1 MYTSKLNGLKMDKL
15 GKTTNTYCC
24 CNKHLTF
31 LQDKYIIVSPCYH
44 IFHRKCF
51 ESFPRKFCPLCH
63 VRVTSILTEDFIK
76 ANISLENKLYNQ
88 LAIDILSLKPF
99 YHYTPVSYSQSLISL
114 PRVLARILELMKI
127 KSFDDCYELNKRIL
141 CDLNFKI
148 KLKGAKL
155 EKKQCVFI
163 GNHNSFLDPLVVYYL
178 TKCKFLGSNVVL
190 KGNPMGEK
198 IMKYGPL
205 ITFTRG
211 KEKAMDKL
219 INFVKKSND
228 SICIFPEG
236 MITHPK
242 TIGRFRSGA
251 FNLGIP
257 VQPIII
263 NYNPVIMG
271 ESLNDFVIKLASQK
285 KVNVEVIVLPPFYPP
300 FSEEKIEIVRKRMA
314 QAGKLLLSRAS
325 NRDIKD

>member
-1 MYTSKLNGLKMDKL
+1 MNHLP
-15 GKTTNTYCC
+15 KTTNTFCC
-24 CNKHLTF
+24 CDKHMTTF
-31 LQDKYIIVSPCYH
+31 QDKYIIVVPCYH

-51 ESFPRKFCPLCH
+51 ESFPRKFCPLCR
-63 VRVTSILTEDFIK
+63 VRVTNVLTEDFIK
-76 ANISLENKLYNQ
+76 ANISIENQLFNQ
-88 LAIDILSLKPF
+88 LATDILSLKPF
-99 YHYTPVSYSQSLISL
+99 YHYTPISYSQTLSSL
-114 PRVLARILELMKI
+114 PRILARISELMKI
-127 KSFDDCYELNKRIL
+127 KSFEDCYNVNKRIL

-163 GNHNSFLDPLVVYYL
+163 GNHNSYLDPLVLFHL
-178 TKCKFLGSNVVL
+178 TKCRFLGSNAVL

-219 INFVKKSND
+219 IKFVKESNKSM
-228 SICIFPEG
+228 CIFPEG

-242 TIGRFRSGA
+242 TIGKFRSGA

-263 NYNPVIMG
+263 NYDPVIMG

-285 KVNVEVIVLPPFYPP
+285 RVDVEVIVLPPFYPP
-300 FSEEKIEIVRKRMA
+300 FSEERIERVRKKMA
-314 QAGKLLLSRAS
+314 QAGKLLLSRVS